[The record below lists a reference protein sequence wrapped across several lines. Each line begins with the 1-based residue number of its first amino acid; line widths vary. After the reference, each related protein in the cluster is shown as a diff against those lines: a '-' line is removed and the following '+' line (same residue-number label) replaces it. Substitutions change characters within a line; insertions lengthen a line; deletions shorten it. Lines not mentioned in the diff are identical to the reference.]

1 MFIAGDVE
9 TVTRLRPPA
18 RDPFGD
24 QVGGLAELDVAGC
37 LVAPGGSAEIGE
49 GEGARQVDT
58 DATVY
63 APPGTAVASTDRMRV
78 RGLVYEVIGVPQQ
91 WGTTGVVIQ
100 LRRVTG

>member
-9 TVTRLRPPA
+9 TVTRLRPPP
-18 RDPFGD
+18 RDAFGD
-24 QVGGLAELDVAGC
+24 QVGGVAELDVPGC

-49 GEGARQVDT
+49 GDGSRQVDT

-63 APPGTAVASTDRMRV
+63 APAGSAVVSNERMRV
-78 RGLVYEVIGVPQQ
+78 RGHVFEVVGTAQQ
-91 WGTTGVVIQ
+91 WGFEGVVID